1 MTCVIVNDASCLI
14 DLRKGGLLDVVC
26 DLPYRL
32 VIPLPVRASEVL
44 DMSEAEWRALD
55 EAGMITHDL
64 TPEEVGQALE
74 VKGRHAGLSANDCFC
89 LVTAQAY
96 PGVLLTGDA
105 LLRRV
110 AAANGLRVHGVL
122 WVVDE
127 LEAAEVCSRS
137 LLSRALRAWQSDEAV
152 FLPLHEIST
161 RLERLAEAGP
171 RRGRRGRRDGRPG
184 A

>member
-14 DLRKGGLLDVVC
+14 DLRKGGLLGVVC
-26 DLPYRL
+26 DLPYRF

-44 DMSEAEWRALD
+44 DLSEAEWQALD

-64 TPEEVGQALE
+64 TPEEVGQALA
-74 VKGRHAGLSANDCFC
+74 VKGRHPGLSANDCFC
-89 LVTAQAY
+89 LVTARAY

-110 AAANGLRVHGVL
+110 AAEDGLRVHGVL

-127 LEAAEVCSRS
+127 LEAGAICARS
-137 LLSRALRAWQSDEAV
+137 LLSRALKVWQADEAV
-152 FLPLHEIST
+152 FLPPHEITT
-161 RLERLAEAGP
+161 RLDYLAEVGP
-171 RRGRRGRRDGRPG
+171 RRGRQR
-184 A
+184 